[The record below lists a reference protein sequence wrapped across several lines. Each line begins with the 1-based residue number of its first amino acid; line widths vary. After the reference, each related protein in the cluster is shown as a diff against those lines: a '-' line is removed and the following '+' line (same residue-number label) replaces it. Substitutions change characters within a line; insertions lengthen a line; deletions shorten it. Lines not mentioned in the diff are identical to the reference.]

1 MSFANPTSASR
12 GCDYVFCSTKE
23 YSVILGTSKLKPLQA
38 ALIPV
43 KDIIMHPKFWGRT
56 FIMGDVA
63 LLHLHSPATF
73 TKYVQPICLP
83 EPSYDLKV
91 GTQCWVTGWGQVKQR
106 FSGERAGCRGGVWNH
121 GGGAALLLG
130 PCRLDPFMVPLRK
143 LVAVTSGAW
152 FFGWVRTL
160 RRWRPFPRSTP
171 LCLLG
176 APHSGL
182 EAPGLGTIFCL
193 LQKLGVRKSDTYSPT
208 HSFN

>member
-106 FSGERAGCRGGVWNH
+106 FSGERAGCRGGC
-121 GGGAALLLG
+121 GT
-130 PCRLDPFMVPLRK
+130 RE
-143 LVAVTSGAW
+143 
-152 FFGWVRTL
+152 
-160 RRWRPFPRSTP
+160 
-171 LCLLG
+171 G
-176 APHSGL
+176 APPYFWGLAGWTPSWCLSGSL
-182 EAPGLGTIFCL
+182 WLLPPGPGSLVGLGLSADGDHFQGL
-193 LQKLGVRKSDTYSPT
+193 H
-208 HSFN
+208 HSACWGHLTQV